1 MFAINYIYYYN
12 KTIKEDI
19 NMEEIKKADL
29 KKQFKAYEKD
39 EKNVILRHALANN
52 SVFALAKNLDNASEM
67 DFNFDINIKTLP
79 AANQMRS
86 GRCWIFA
93 ATNVCREIIAAACNI
108 DKFEVSQSY
117 IAFYDRLEKANYLLE
132 SVIELIDKD
141 YDDRTLTFLLQN
153 GVGDGGQ
160 WDMFVNLVNK
170 YGLCPKNVFPETNT
184 SSATWETAQIINFNI
199 RKFASEAKALYEK
212 EGLEAVKAEK
222 KKLLNKFYVLLTNAY
237 GVIPE
242 KFDFEYTDKDG
253 KYHLEKDFT
262 PLSFKDKYLGDS
274 LNDFVSLINAPTKSK
289 PFNKTYTI
297 KYLGNVVGGKDV
309 THLNVSMDRMK
320 ELILAQLKDNRI
332 VWFGSDVGF
341 YGDRE
346 EGVWDNGKFDLNT
359 PFGLSLDMDKGGSL
373 DYHASQMNHAMC
385 ITGVS
390 FKNEKP
396 AKWKIENSWG
406 TDRGKAGYYIMSA
419 SWFDQFVYQAV
430 VDKKYLSKE
439 ELKALQAKPI
449 VLKPWDPMGSLA
461 D

>member
-1 MFAINYIYYYN
+1 
-12 KTIKEDI
+12 
-19 NMEEIKKADL
+19 MEEIKKENLA
-29 KKQFKAYEKD
+29 KQFKAYKKD
-39 EKNVILRHALANN
+39 DKNVIIRHALSNTSLYTLANN
-52 SVFALAKNLDNASEM
+52 QDNAIDM

-79 AANQMRS
+79 AANQKAS

-93 ATNVCREIIAAACNI
+93 ATNVCREIIAKECNL
-108 DKFEVSQSY
+108 DKFELSQSY
-117 IAFYDRLEKANYLLE
+117 LAFFDRLEKANYLLE

-141 YDDRTLTFLLQN
+141 YDDRTLTYLLQN

-160 WDMFVNLVNK
+160 WDMFVSLVNK

-184 SSATWETAQIINFNI
+184 SSATRETGQLINFSI

-212 EGLEAVKAEK
+212 EGLEAVRKEK
-222 KKLLNKFYVLLTNAY
+222 DKLLNKFYVLLTNAY
-237 GVIPE
+237 GLIPE

-253 KYHLEKDFT
+253 NYHLEKGFT
-262 PLSFKDKYLGDS
+262 PLSFKEKYLGS
-274 LNDFVSLINAPTKSK
+274 LLDDFVSLINAPTKSK
-289 PFNKTYTI
+289 PFGKTYTI
-297 KYLGNVVGGKDV
+297 QYLGNVVGGKEV

-320 ELILAQLKDNRI
+320 ELILAQMKDNRI

-346 EGVWDNGKFDLNT
+346 EGVWDDGKFDLD
-359 PFGLSLDMDKGGSL
+359 SLASLNLKMDKGESL

-390 FKNEKP
+390 FKDGVP
-396 AKWKIENSWG
+396 SKWKIENSWG
-406 TDRGKAGYYIMSA
+406 TDRAKAGYYIMSA

-430 VDKKYLSKE
+430 VDKKYLNKD
-439 ELKALQAKPI
+439 ELKALKAKPI

>member
-1 MFAINYIYYYN
+1 
-12 KTIKEDI
+12 
-19 NMEEIKKADL
+19 MEEIKKEYLA
-29 KKQFKAYEKD
+29 KQFKAYKKD
-39 EKNVILRHALANN
+39 EKNVIIRHALSNTSLYTLANN
-52 SVFALAKNLDNASEM
+52 QDNAIDM

-79 AANQMRS
+79 AANQKAS

-93 ATNVCREIIAAACNI
+93 ATNVCREIIAKECNL
-108 DKFEVSQSY
+108 DKFELSQSY
-117 IAFYDRLEKANYLLE
+117 LAFFDRLEKANYLLE

-141 YDDRTLTFLLQN
+141 YDDRTLTYLLQN

-160 WDMFVNLVNK
+160 WDMFVSLVNK
-170 YGLCPKNVFPETNT
+170 YGVCPKNVFPETNT
-184 SSATWETAQIINFNI
+184 SSATRETGQLINFSI

-212 EGLEAVKAEK
+212 EGLEAVRKQK
-222 KKLLNKFYVLLTNAY
+222 DKLLNKFYVLLTNAY
-237 GVIPE
+237 GLIPE

-253 KYHLEKDFT
+253 NYHLEKGFT
-262 PLSFKDKYLGDS
+262 PLSFKEKYLGS
-274 LNDFVSLINAPTKSK
+274 LLDDFVSLINAPTKSK
-289 PFNKTYTI
+289 PFGKTYTI
-297 KYLGNVVGGKDV
+297 QYLGNVVGGKEV

-320 ELILAQLKDNRI
+320 ELILAQMKDNRI

-346 EGVWDNGKFDLNT
+346 EGVWDDGKFDLD
-359 PFGLSLDMDKGGSL
+359 SLASLNLKMDKGESL

-390 FKNEKP
+390 FKDGVP
-396 AKWKIENSWG
+396 SKWKIENSWG
-406 TDRGKAGYYIMSA
+406 TDRAKAGYYIMSA

-430 VDKKYLSKE
+430 VDKKYLNKD
-439 ELKALQAKPI
+439 ELKALKAKPI

>member
-1 MFAINYIYYYN
+1 
-12 KTIKEDI
+12 
-19 NMEEIKKADL
+19 MEEIKKENLA
-29 KKQFKAYEKD
+29 KQFKAYQKD
-39 EKNVILRHALANN
+39 EKNVIIRHALSNTSLYTLANN
-52 SVFALAKNLDNASEM
+52 QDNAIDM

-79 AANQMRS
+79 AANQKAS

-93 ATNVCREIIAAACNI
+93 ATNVCREIIAKECNL
-108 DKFEVSQSY
+108 DKFELSQSY
-117 IAFYDRLEKANYLLE
+117 LAFYDRLEKANYLLE

-141 YDDRTLTFLLQN
+141 YDDRTLTYLLQN

-160 WDMFVNLVNK
+160 WDMFVSLVNK
-170 YGLCPKNVFPETNT
+170 YGVCPKNVFPETNT
-184 SSATWETAQIINFNI
+184 SSATRETGQLINFSI

-212 EGLEAVKAEK
+212 EGLEAVRKEK
-222 KKLLNKFYVLLTNAY
+222 DKLLNKFYILLTNAY

-242 KFDFEYTDKDG
+242 KFDFEYTDKEG
-253 KYHLEKDFT
+253 NYHLEKGFT
-262 PLSFKDKYLGDS
+262 PLSFKEKYLGS
-274 LNDFVSLINAPTKSK
+274 LLDDFVSLINAPTKSK
-289 PFNKTYTI
+289 PFGKTYTI
-297 KYLGNVVGGKDV
+297 QYLGNVVGGKEV

-320 ELILAQLKDNRI
+320 ELILAQMKDNRI

-346 EGVWDNGKFDLNT
+346 EGVWDDGKFDLD
-359 PFGLSLDMDKGGSL
+359 SLASLNLKMNKGESL

-390 FKNEKP
+390 FKNGVP
-396 AKWKIENSWG
+396 SKWKIENSWG
-406 TDRGKAGYYIMSA
+406 TDRAKAGYYIMSA

-430 VDKKYLSKE
+430 VDKKYLNAD
-439 ELKALQAKPI
+439 ELKALKAKPI

>member
-1 MFAINYIYYYN
+1 
-12 KTIKEDI
+12 
-19 NMEEIKKADL
+19 MEEIKKENLA
-29 KKQFKAYEKD
+29 KQFKAYQKD
-39 EKNVILRHALANN
+39 EKNVIIRHALSNTSLYTLANN
-52 SVFALAKNLDNASEM
+52 QDNAIDM

-79 AANQMRS
+79 AANQKAS

-93 ATNVCREIIAAACNI
+93 ATNVCREIVAKECNL
-108 DKFEVSQSY
+108 DKFELSQSY
-117 IAFYDRLEKANYLLE
+117 LAFFDRLEKANYLLE
-132 SVIELIDKD
+132 SVIELIEKD
-141 YDDRTLTFLLQN
+141 YDDRTLTYLLQN

-184 SSATWETAQIINFNI
+184 SSATRETGQLINFSI

-212 EGLEAVKAEK
+212 EGIEAVRKEK
-222 KKLLNKFYVLLTNAY
+222 DKLLNKFYILLTNAY
-237 GVIPE
+237 GLIPE

-253 KYHLEKDFT
+253 NYHLEKGFT
-262 PLSFKDKYLGDS
+262 PLSFKEKYLGS
-274 LNDFVSLINAPTKSK
+274 LLDDFVSLINAPTKSK
-289 PFNKTYTI
+289 PFGKTYTI
-297 KYLGNVVGGKDV
+297 QYLGNVVGGKEV

-320 ELILAQLKDNRI
+320 ELILAQMKDNRI

-346 EGVWDNGKFDLNT
+346 EGVWDDGKFDLD
-359 PFGLSLDMDKGGSL
+359 SLASLNLKMDKGESL

-390 FKNEKP
+390 FKDGVP
-396 AKWKIENSWG
+396 SKWKIENSWG
-406 TDRGKAGYYIMSA
+406 TDRAKAGYYIMSA

-430 VDKKYLSKE
+430 VDKKYLNKD
-439 ELKALQAKPI
+439 ELKALKAKPI